1 MTDERSWRDIDW
13 TLLGAA
19 FAIAALGV
27 IEIYSATRSTV
38 WDDAHV
44 RQMIWIVIG
53 LGLLWACS
61 RIDYHWLVEQSPVF
75 YGASIAALC
84 AVWAFGSTVNG
95 AKRWLPI
102 PGIPN
107 LQVSEFVKVVIVL
120 LVARYFAGL
129 SREKVTIAAIAKIS
143 ATVGVAVVLVKMQ
156 PDLSTS
162 LSYLAILGMGV
173 FLAGLRWRWVA
184 AAAAVLL
191 LAAPFAWRSME
202 PYQKDRLTAFLE
214 PEKDPRGKG
223 YQSLQSKIAVGAGGV
238 WGQGFERGT
247 QTQLR
252 FLPEAHTDFIFA
264 SYAEETGFMGV
275 VFALTLYFVLL
286 MKIVNNA
293 QTAPDAAGMHVCMG
307 AAALLFFHVFVN
319 IGMVVNKMP
328 VTGIPLPLMSYGGS
342 NLMSTFHAVGFGQQ
356 RSAAAVHQLNPTAA
370 KKFSRDPLAGRSC

>member
-1 MTDERSWRDIDW
+1 MTAERSWRDVDW
-13 TLLGAA
+13 TLLGTA
-19 FAIAALGV
+19 FAIAMLGV
-27 IEIYSATRSTV
+27 IEIYSATRNTA
-38 WDDAHV
+38 WDNAHM
-44 RQMIWIVIG
+44 RQMIWIGIG
-53 LGLLWACS
+53 LGLLWVCS

-84 AVWAFGSTVNG
+84 AVAAFGATVNG

-129 SREKVTIAAIAKIS
+129 SREKVTIGALAKIG
-143 ATVGVAVVLVKMQ
+143 ATVGVAVLLVKLQ

-184 AAAAVLL
+184 VAATVML
-191 LAAPFAWRSME
+191 LAAPIVWRSME
-202 PYQKDRLTAFLE
+202 PYQKDRLTAFLD

-275 VFALTLYFVLL
+275 VFALTLYFILL

-342 NLMSTFHAVGFGQQ
+342 NLLSTFMLLGLVNNVRLRRFT
-356 RSAAAVHQLNPTAA
+356 N
-370 KKFSRDPLAGRSC
+370 

>member
-1 MTDERSWRDIDW
+1 MSDQRSWRDIDW
-13 TLLGAA
+13 TLLGTA
-19 FAIAALGV
+19 FVIAVLGV
-27 IEIYSATRSTV
+27 LEIYSATRNTP
-38 WDDAHV
+38 WANAHL
-44 RQMIWIVIG
+44 RQMIWIGMGIV
-53 LGLLWACS
+53 LVWVCS
-61 RIDYHWLVEQSPVF
+61 RIDYHWLVEQSPLF
-75 YGASIAALC
+75 YIASVAALC
-84 AVWAFGSTVNG
+84 LVFVIGLTVNG
-95 AKRWLPI
+95 AKRWIDLP
-102 PGIPN
+102 GAPN

-120 LVARYFAGL
+120 FVARYFASL
-129 SREKVTIAAIAKIS
+129 SREKVTIEAIAKIS
-143 ATVGVAVVLVKMQ
+143 AAVGVAVVLVKMQ

-162 LSYLAILGMGV
+162 LSYVAILGMGV
-173 FLAGLRWRWVA
+173 FLAGLRWKWVA
-184 AAAAVLL
+184 AAAAILL
-191 LAAPFAWRSME
+191 LAAPLAWRSME
-202 PYQKDRLTAFLE
+202 PYQQDRLTAFLD

-342 NLMSTFHAVGFGQQ
+342 NLLSTCMLLGLVNNVRLRRFT
-356 RSAAAVHQLNPTAA
+356 N
-370 KKFSRDPLAGRSC
+370 